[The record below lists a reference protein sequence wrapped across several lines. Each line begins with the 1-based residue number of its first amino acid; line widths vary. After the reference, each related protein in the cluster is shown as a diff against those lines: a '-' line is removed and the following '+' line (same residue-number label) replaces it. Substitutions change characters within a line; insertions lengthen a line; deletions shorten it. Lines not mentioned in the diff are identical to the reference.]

1 MDDTTSQGKSLDDR
15 LAEAT
20 STEKVGEVKQENQPE
35 PMPSS
40 EEKQTDVTLPTE
52 DVHTDTEELPEDASE
67 RTKKNFEKIREENK
81 RLKEQLAQY
90 GDSVFDA
97 FRPQQTAPQP
107 QQVDTSAFGNLNPQQ
122 VDSITSQFVDEDGM
136 VDINGLNQALS
147 QANQRASAAEAEAR
161 RTRESLE
168 RFEESQQVREAHAV
182 HPWLNPKDPNF
193 DPVRFELVRDR
204 ILRVKHYEGQPITLL
219 EAADYIAQS
228 AGSQASPVNL
238 DKVSE
243 EAVTK
248 YKESQQKRQQG
259 PIETGKGEPRDTQ
272 DLNELR
278 EKTRSENPSDDA
290 PALEER
296 LKNLGILKSK
306 S

>member
-20 STEKVGEVKQENQPE
+20 STEPVGEVENQPE

-40 EEKQTDVTLPTE
+40 DQKQTDETLPTE
-52 DVHTDTEELPEDASE
+52 DVHTDTEELPEEASE

-81 RLKEQLAQY
+81 KLKEQLAQY

-97 FRPQQTAPQP
+97 FRPQQTAAQP
-107 QQVDTSAFGNLNPQQ
+107 KVDADAYGNLNQSQ
-122 VDSITSQFVDEDGM
+122 VDSITSRFVDDEGN
-136 VDINGLNQALS
+136 VDINGLNRELS
-147 QANQRASAAEAEAR
+147 QANQKAAQADQRAAR
-161 RTRESLE
+161 LEDKLE
-168 RFEESQQVREAHAV
+168 RFEESQQVREAHVV
-182 HPWLNPKDPNF
+182 HPWLDPKNPAF

-204 ILRVKHYEGQPITLL
+204 ILRVKYYEGQPITLL
-219 EAADYIAQS
+219 EAADYI
-228 AGSQASPVNL
+228 SQGTSSASPVNL

-243 EAVTK
+243 EAVEK
-248 YKESQQKRQQG
+248 YKESQVKRQQG

-272 DLNELR
+272 DLGDLR
-278 EKTRSENPSDDA
+278 QRTRYENPSDDA

-296 LKNLGILKSK
+296 LANLGILSK
-306 S
+306 KDS